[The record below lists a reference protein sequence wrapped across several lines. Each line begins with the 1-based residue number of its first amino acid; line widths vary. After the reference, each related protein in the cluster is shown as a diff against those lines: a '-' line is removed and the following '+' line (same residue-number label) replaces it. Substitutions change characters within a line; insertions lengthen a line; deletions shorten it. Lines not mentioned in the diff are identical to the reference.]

1 MTDVHALAGAYVLDA
16 VDDVERAAFAR
27 HLAECESCATETD
40 ELRAAV
46 VHLADSAW
54 SVPPPRLR
62 AEVLAR
68 VAQTRQER
76 PRSAQRG
83 GVSRWRR
90 VTLVAAA
97 VVALGAAGGVAA
109 VAVHDQQ
116 TTQARADAESARVR
130 AILGSPDAVVRR
142 VGVDGGGQLTV
153 VTSADRDAGVVLV
166 TDAPAIP
173 TSKAYELWLLQ
184 GGEAV
189 PAATLAAGSTSGTTV
204 VTGLR
209 SSSGVA
215 MTREK
220 AGGAQM
226 PTRPLLAQV
235 ALAS

>member
-16 VDDVERAAFAR
+16 VDDVERAAFVR
-27 HLAECESCATETD
+27 HLAECDACATETD

-46 VHLADSAW
+46 VHLADGAW
-54 SVPPPRLR
+54 SVPPPSMR

-90 VTLVAAA
+90 LTLVAAA
-97 VVALGAAGGVAA
+97 VVVLGSAGGIAA

-116 TTQARADAESARVR
+116 ATRAQASAESARIR
-130 AILGSPDAVVRR
+130 AILGSSDAVVRR

-153 VTSADRDAGVVLV
+153 VTSADRDAGVVLL

-173 TSKAYELWLLQ
+173 TSKAYELWLIK
-184 GGEAV
+184 GGV
-189 PAATLAAGSTSGTTV
+189 PMAAGVMPAGAASGTEI
-204 VTGLR
+204 VTGLK
-209 SSSGVA
+209 SSSAVA
-215 MTREK
+215 MSKESAAAK
-220 AGGAQM
+220 A
-226 PTRPLLAQV
+226 TRPTITLAQV
-235 ALAS
+235 DLA